1 VPLDVVVILELS
13 LSLSKTHILVRSFT
27 PLSTLYDFL
36 RCSSGIGTTN
46 FGELH
51 KVLTLAQG
59 RLCHNE
65 LLVKLS
71 RAPFRCLKKFDATN
85 GDIQPL
91 VTNGP
96 VEFEK

>member
-13 LSLSKTHILVRSFT
+13 LKSFKNSYFGKEFH